1 MKIQNQNIS
10 DNKKILEINPKHLMI
25 IKISESLDKL
35 DHKKLSNLILDNA
48 NILDGNLIENPSNY
62 MEMLTEIFIKQN

>member
-1 MKIQNQNIS
+1 
-10 DNKKILEINPKHLMI
+10 MI

-62 MEMLTEIFIKQN
+62 MEMLTEIFINEK